1 MNFKLYLI
9 QHHIHADRSSVGHPI
24 AAFLKAFDRLALF
37 HECAE
42 GLMDVLAHSP
52 IRQSKYWQ
60 IYALFQQLLKAHM
73 LEIVCMLIDAL

>member
-1 MNFKLYLI
+1 
-9 QHHIHADRSSVGHPI
+9 
-24 AAFLKAFDRLALF
+24 
-37 HECAE
+37 
-42 GLMDVLAHSP
+42 MDVLAHSP

>member
-1 MNFKLYLI
+1 MA
-9 QHHIHADRSSVGHPI
+9 QARERSVKT
-24 AAFLKAFDRLALF
+24 LTKAFDRLALF